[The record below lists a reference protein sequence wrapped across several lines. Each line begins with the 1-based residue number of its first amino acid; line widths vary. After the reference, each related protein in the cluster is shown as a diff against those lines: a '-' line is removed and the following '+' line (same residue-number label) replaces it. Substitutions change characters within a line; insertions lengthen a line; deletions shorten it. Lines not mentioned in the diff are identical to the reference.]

1 MSLGVFLLE
10 WVLYHF
16 PGFENMRWQTFTGVQ
31 SLVGKLNILQ
41 YKGHSVKIHLTPNAN
56 STKTEKP
63 CLKGDS
69 AHFASLSKLLTG
81 VWM

>member
-16 PGFENMRWQTFTGVQ
+16 PGFENTRWQTFTGVQ

-41 YKGHSVKIHLTPNAN
+41 SKGHSIKIHLTPNAN
-56 STKTEKP
+56 NTNTKKMSFSRIFGMMEEFII
-63 CLKGDS
+63 S
-69 AHFASLSKLLTG
+69 F
-81 VWM
+81 M

>member
-16 PGFENMRWQTFTGVQ
+16 PGFKNMRWQTFTGVQ

-56 STKTEKP
+56 NTNTKTMSFSRTFRMMEE
-63 CLKGDS
+63 S
-69 AHFASLSKLLTG
+69 IISFI
-81 VWM
+81 